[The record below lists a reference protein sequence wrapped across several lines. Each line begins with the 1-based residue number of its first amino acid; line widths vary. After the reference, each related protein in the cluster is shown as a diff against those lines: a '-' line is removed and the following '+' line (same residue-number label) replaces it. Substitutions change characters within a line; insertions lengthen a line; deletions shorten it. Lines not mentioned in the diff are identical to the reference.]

1 MTGSQTAP
9 LPTPSDPALPGA
21 ALPSAALL
29 GAWPRLEIRVVVARA
44 AGAIRAHLS
53 ACEAA
58 QDLTPEAV
66 SALRGCG
73 YPAFSVPPSL
83 DGEALPGGLGGS
95 LSEFGWAQE
104 QLGTAGAS
112 LALILAM
119 NGQVLGGAFAARSL
133 PGELLR
139 RLGTAAV
146 SGALINAVASEP
158 ALGSPSRGGLPE
170 TALSAHGAGFRL
182 SGHKTW
188 ATGARAL
195 NFALVTARTPQQ
207 EVARALIDL
216 SAPGVR
222 IETTWNGSLALR
234 GSGSQDLYLNGVEVT
249 PGDLAPPQPQHP
261 AHPAWFWTA
270 LAGTYLGVGTAA
282 LDALLSY
289 SRSRVPTAL
298 GAPLSSLPR
307 VRETAGRVAAELS
320 AARALLR
327 EATRQFE
334 QLPHERSLPLLA
346 AAKALCTNA
355 AVSATDQAARAVG
368 GAALAAGLPFER
380 LLRDARAGLTHP
392 PTDPEAFERLGKA
405 LLDDVEV
412 DAASLAGATLP

>member
-1 MTGSQTAP
+1 MTGSQTASSP
-9 LPTPSDPALPGA
+9 LPA
-21 ALPSAALL
+21 APLTV
-29 GAWPRLEIRVVVARA
+29 WPRPEIRAVVAQA
-44 AGAIRAHLS
+44 AQAIRDHQG

-66 SALRGCG
+66 IALRGCG
-73 YPAFSVPPSL
+73 YPAFCVPTELGGVPI
-83 DGEALPGGLGGS
+83 PGGLGAV

-104 QLGTAGAS
+104 QLGAAGAS
-112 LALILAM
+112 LALVLAM
-119 NGQVLGGAFAARSL
+119 NGQVLGSAFAARSL
-133 PGELLR
+133 PGEMLR

-146 SGALINAVASEP
+146 QGALINAVASEP
-158 ALGSPSRGGLPE
+158 ALGSPSRGGMPE
-170 TALSAHGAGFRL
+170 TALSAHGAGFLL

-222 IETTWNGSLALR
+222 IEATWNGSLSLR
-234 GSGSQDLYLNGVEVT
+234 GSGSQDLYLDAVAV
-249 PGDLAPPQPQHP
+249 PGADVVPPQPQHP

-282 LDALLSY
+282 LEALISH
-289 SRSRVPTAL
+289 SRLRVPTAL

-307 VRETAGRVAAELS
+307 VREATGRIAAELS

-327 EATRQFE
+327 EATRAFE
-334 QLPHERSLPLLA
+334 FVPDARSLPLLA
-346 AAKALCTNA
+346 AAKALCTGA
-355 AVSATDQAARAVG
+355 AVFATDQAARAVG
-368 GAALAAGLPFER
+368 GAALAPGLPFER

-392 PTDPEAFERLGKA
+392 PTDPEAFERLGQA
-405 LLDDVEV
+405 LLDDVEA